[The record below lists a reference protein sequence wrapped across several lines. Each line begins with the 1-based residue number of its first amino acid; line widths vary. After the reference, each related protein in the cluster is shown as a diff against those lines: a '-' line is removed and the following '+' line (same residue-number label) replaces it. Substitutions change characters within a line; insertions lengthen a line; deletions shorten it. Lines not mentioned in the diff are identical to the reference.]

1 MTVGWKH
8 PAPEG
13 WVESVWAAL
22 AEDVGPGDLSSVAV
36 NPEEVADWRIEAQA
50 DGVACGVG
58 IAAYLLQPEF
68 DDPQDDECE
77 ALLDDGEP
85 VGPGTVV
92 LRGRTRVGRLLTRER
107 TALNYMMLL
116 SGVATLTNRYVRK
129 LEGLTTQVVD
139 TRKTIPGM
147 RALQKYAVRCGGGRN
162 HRMGL
167 YDGVMIKDNHIR
179 AAGSLS
185 EAVARAKHLVGHM
198 TRIEVECETLDQVQ
212 EAVAARADVVMLD
225 NMDPFSMAEAVR
237 NYRGQVVF
245 EASGGVTL
253 DTVRPIAETGVDV
266 VSVGALTHSAPALPY
281 HLELE

>member
-1 MTVGWKH
+1 MTPGWKH

-22 AEDVGPGDLSSVAV
+22 AEDVGPGDLTSVAV
-36 NPEEVADWRIEAQA
+36 NPEEGADWHIEAQS
-50 DGVACGVG
+50 DGVVCGVG
-58 IAAYLLQPEF
+58 IAGYLLQPEF
-68 DDPQDDECE
+68 DDPQDDDCE
-77 ALLDDGEP
+77 TLLDDGEP

-107 TALNYMMLL
+107 TALNYLMAL
-116 SGVATLTNRYVRK
+116 SGVATLTHRFVRK
-129 LEGLTTQVVD
+129 LDGLATQVVD
-139 TRKTIPGM
+139 TRKTVPGM

-167 YDGVMIKDNHIR
+167 YDGIMIKDNHIR

-185 EAVARAKHLVGHM
+185 EAVSRARHFVGPM
-198 TRIEVECETLDQVQ
+198 SRIEVECETLEQVR
-212 EAVAARADVVMLD
+212 EAVLAKADIVMLD

-237 NYRGQVVF
+237 EHRGRVVF

-266 VSVGALTHSAPALPY
+266 VSVGALTHSAPALAF